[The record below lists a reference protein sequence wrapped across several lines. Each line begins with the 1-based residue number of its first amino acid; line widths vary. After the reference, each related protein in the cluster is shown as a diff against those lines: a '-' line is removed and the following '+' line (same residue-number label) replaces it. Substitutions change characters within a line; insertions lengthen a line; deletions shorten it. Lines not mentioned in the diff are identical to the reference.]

1 MTLYDDSPDEYV
13 PTLTAAGAGAVLVAA
28 AFVAAVWWWLR

>member
-1 MTLYDDSPDEYV
+1 MTLYDDSPDETV
-13 PTLTAAGAGAVLVAA
+13 PTLTAVGAGALIVAA